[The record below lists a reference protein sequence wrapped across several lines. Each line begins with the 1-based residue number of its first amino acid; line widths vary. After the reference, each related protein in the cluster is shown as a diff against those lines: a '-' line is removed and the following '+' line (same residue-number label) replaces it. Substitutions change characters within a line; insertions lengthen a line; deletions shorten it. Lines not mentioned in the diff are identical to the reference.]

1 MSQVWIS
8 SLSGCFIIMGE
19 DVSFLLCCALVVW
32 AQSGFLSRIDNIV
45 FAAALCIYFPLS
57 TPWYLF
63 PFFHKIVSE
72 WCRKHF
78 CLCGLY
84 LTDFFPLS
92 QQLGILLRCLK
103 TGHIFQSFFLPK
115 SNKWKI
121 LHHRWIRNINKTAK
135 SEKVW
140 GPYLMLYCCTFI
152 YLSHQW

>member
-1 MSQVWIS
+1 MASEKKNAPEPNNTMLFNQPVQPCELYILLEWIVNPSWICFFSPFGVVVVTNMSQVWIL

-19 DVSFLLCCALVVW
+19 DVLFLLCCVLALVVW

-84 LTDFFPLS
+84 T
-92 QQLGILLRCLK
+92 
-103 TGHIFQSFFLPK
+103 
-115 SNKWKI
+115 
-121 LHHRWIRNINKTAK
+121 
-135 SEKVW
+135 
-140 GPYLMLYCCTFI
+140 
-152 YLSHQW
+152 